1 MLGAVGQRVCQK
13 FVWICSGCLLLQD
26 ASAGVILDQ
35 FDELVSHVPLLVAH
49 VPRLV
54 RVLGGGGVRPCDGPT
69 LTRGPG
75 HEVNSLLLPL
85 VEVVI
90 DVGDHQRLVN
100 AELLTQNEKVSCLL
114 SLGEP

>member
-13 FVWICSGCLLLQD
+13 FIWICCRCLLLQD

-35 FDELVSHVPLLVAH
+35 FDELVGHVPLLVAH
-49 VPRLV
+49 IPRLV
-54 RVLGGGGVRPCDGPT
+54 RVLGGGRVRTCDGST

-75 HEVNSLLLPL
+75 NEVDSLLLPL
-85 VEVVI
+85 VKVVI

-100 AELLTQNEKVSCLL
+100 
-114 SLGEP
+114 P